1 MNPAGSDARQGED
14 LGVLLVS
21 ASTRL
26 NRLYG
31 RVLAQLEI
39 SLTFR
44 QHRLLRRVAEGHTSM
59 AALAAFGNLTLP
71 TVSESVDGLVRRGLL
86 DRRDNPQDRRQIVL
100 TLTRSGREAKDAGD
114 AALEAVNDRLL
125 RAVSDEQR
133 PVLYASLAA
142 IYDAAT
148 EVFQRP
154 DPAVVPATRTA
165 RTAEN

>member
-21 ASTRL
+21 VSARL

-31 RVLAQLEI
+31 RALAQLEI

-44 QHRLLRRVAEGHTSM
+44 QHRMLRRVAEGHTSM
-59 AALAAFGNLTLP
+59 AALAAFSNLTLP

-86 DRRDNPQDRRQIVL
+86 DRQGNPQDRRQIVL
-100 TLTRSGREAKDAGD
+100 GVTRSGREAKAAGD
-114 AALEAVNDRLL
+114 AALETVNERLL
-125 RAVSDEQR
+125 RAVSDEHR
-133 PVLYASLAA
+133 PVLHESLAA

-148 EVFQRP
+148 EAFQRP
-154 DPAVVPATRTA
+154 DPAVISAPRKVPN
-165 RTAEN
+165 AEN

>member
-1 MNPAGSDARQGED
+1 MNPAGPDAKQGED

-21 ASTRL
+21 TSTRL

-31 RVLAQLEI
+31 RVLAQLDP

-44 QHRLLRRVAEGHTSM
+44 QHRMLRRVGEGHTSM

-86 DRRDNPQDRRQIVL
+86 GRRGNPQDRRQIVL
-100 TLTRSGREAKDAGD
+100 SLTRSGHEAKDAGD
-114 AALEAVNDRLL
+114 AALAAVNDRLVQ
-125 RAVSDEQR
+125 AVSEEHRQ
-133 PVLYASLAA
+133 VLYESLAA
-142 IYDAAT
+142 LYDAAT

-154 DPAVVPATRTA
+154 GPAVISAAGTA
-165 RTAEN
+165 RAAEN